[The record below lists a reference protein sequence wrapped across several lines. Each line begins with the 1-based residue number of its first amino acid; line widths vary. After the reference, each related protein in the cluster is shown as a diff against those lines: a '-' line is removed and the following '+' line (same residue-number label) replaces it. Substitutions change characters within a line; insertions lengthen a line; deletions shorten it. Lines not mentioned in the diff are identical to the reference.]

1 MYAGGVVL
9 RMLDGPYAGLA
20 NSQRVEYYP
29 AGTTIGSKTYDVPH
43 MHLVVL
49 PDGYYTEDYHL
60 ASCAWISEKPYLE
73 DN

>member
-1 MYAGGVVL
+1 MYPGGVVL
-9 RMLDGPYAGLA
+9 RMIDGPYAGLA
-20 NSQRVEYYP
+20 DSQRVEYYP
-29 AGTTIGSKTYDVPH
+29 AGSTIGSRTYDVPY